1 MDGGGFV
8 LEPLTAGPSGGTG
21 RSTYLQETRRAGF
34 TITLPALRLPTRL
47 LAFRR
52 RSSVAVP
59 LARRVPRHL
68 GTGLTLAFFVA
79 VAGYGAV
86 VGGQY
91 SVFRDSI
98 GEPRDVIARMLG
110 FGIDKITISG
120 LSQLTEREVLGA
132 AGISPRLSLPFLGA
146 VDVRT
151 KLEALPLVRSAGV
164 RKLFPNEV
172 VINLVERQPYALW
185 QKDGELFVVSADG
198 TAIDKLRDQRFASLP
213 LVVGPG
219 ANARAAEYAA
229 ILDAAGPL
237 RSRIRAGM
245 LISGRRWNLKMAN
258 GIDIRLPEEGA
269 TDAVARLA
277 RLERDQNLLEKD
289 VLAIDLRIPDRTVVR
304 LTEEA
309 ASAHADAIKKKPVRG
324 TKGLDT

>member
-1 MDGGGFV
+1 V
-8 LEPLTAGPSGGTG
+8 
-21 RSTYLQETRRAGF
+21 
-34 TITLPALRLPTRL
+34 
-47 LAFRR
+47 
-52 RSSVAVP
+52 
-59 LARRVPRHL
+59 
-68 GTGLTLAFFVA
+68 
-79 VAGYGAV
+79 
-86 VGGQY
+86 
-91 SVFRDSI
+91 
-98 GEPRDVIARMLG
+98 
-110 FGIDKITISG
+110 
-120 LSQLTEREVLGA
+120 
-132 AGISPRLSLPFLGA
+132 SLPFLGA